1 MGNKKFQIKVHNDN
15 MIDFMWYNELNKPAL
30 SPPSWLFSP
39 VWLILYVTIIAALVV
54 YMAKSAMQSKTS
66 GYTWYII
73 QIILN
78 LLWMPAFFILK
89 NIGLA
94 LGIIILMD
102 IAVFLTIKNFYY
114 ISKFA
119 ARLLIPYFIWILFA
133 TYLNAAYFI
142 LNR

>member
-1 MGNKKFQIKVHNDN
+1 MRNKKFQIKVHNDN

-30 SPPSWLFSP
+30 SPPTWLFSP

-54 YMAKSAMQSKTS
+54 YMAKPAMQSKTS

-89 NIGLA
+89 NILFIKK
-94 LGIIILMD
+94 LILKQ
-102 IAVFLTIKNFYY
+102 LK
-114 ISKFA
+114 
-119 ARLLIPYFIWILFA
+119 
-133 TYLNAAYFI
+133 
-142 LNR
+142 